1 MRVRVNGADRAIQ
14 PGTTIRG
21 LLAELGLD
29 RDGIA
34 VAVDRQV
41 VPRSEHGTRRLDEG
55 AVIEVIRAVG
65 GG

>member
-1 MRVRVNGADRAIQ
+1 MKVRLNGEPRDLAEGI
-14 PGTTIRG
+14 TIAE
-21 LLAELGLD
+21 LLAAMGLD

-41 VPRSEHGTRRLDEG
+41 VPRGRHAATVLRPDAE
-55 AVIEVIRAVG
+55 IEVIRAVG